1 MSISPFMKK
10 MLEKKEKFDEEKKER
25 SQFVKVDWFK
35 PEEGEQKIRLL
46 PHIKDLKA
54 KEHKNDA
61 IREVYLHYVG
71 NGKGGFN
78 VRCEEDLKSGSKCP
92 FCEKSKKLYD
102 AAGDDKDKKEKARQ
116 FRRSRKFL
124 VNVLNYEEKKIQ
136 PWTFGQQIFDD
147 LVEFLGGDYGNP
159 LDLNDGRDWRLK
171 KILDPKKGKLGVQY
185 KITPIASESKIPDKA
200 KTLLDEMTDV
210 GTLYSE
216 SGLKA
221 MKKFLGGD
229 DEDEEEEEFDEKA
242 KKKKSSDD
250 EDWDDEK
257 TTKAKKPKDDDED
270 DEESADDDD
279 EGGWVTAGKDEA
291 KTKKKPVVE
300 EKKKKKK
307 SEDEEDF
314 DLDKLASDEEISEEE
329 LDEALA

>member
-10 MLEKKEKFDEEKKER
+10 MLEKKEKFDKEKEER
-25 SQFVKVDWFK
+25 SNFVKVDWFK
-35 PEEGEQKIRLL
+35 PQAGEQKIRLL

-92 FCEKSKKLYD
+92 FCEKAKKLYD

-116 FRRSRKFL
+116 FKRSRKFL
-124 VNVLNYEEKKIQ
+124 VNVLNYDEKKIQ
-136 PWTFGQQIFDD
+136 PWTFGQQVFDD

-159 LDLNDGRDWRLK
+159 LDLDDGRDWRLK
-171 KILDPKKGKLGVQY
+171 KILDPKKGKLGVSY
-185 KITPIASESKIPDKA
+185 KVTPIASESKIPDKA
-200 KTLLDEMTDV
+200 KTLLPDMTDLSI
-210 GTLYSE
+210 LYAE

-229 DEDEEEEEFDEKA
+229 DEDEEQEEFADKKKAKSEEE
-242 KKKKSSDD
+242 
-250 EDWDDEK
+250 WDDEPK
-257 TTKAKKPKDDDED
+257 TAKKPKDDDED
-270 DEESADDDD
+270 EDDD
-279 EGGWVTAGKDEA
+279 EDDDGGWVTAGKDEEKP
-291 KTKKKPVVE
+291 KTNGVKKKPIE
-300 EKKKKKK
+300 EKKKKK
-307 SEDEEDF
+307 SDDEDF

-329 LDEALA
+329 LDEALS